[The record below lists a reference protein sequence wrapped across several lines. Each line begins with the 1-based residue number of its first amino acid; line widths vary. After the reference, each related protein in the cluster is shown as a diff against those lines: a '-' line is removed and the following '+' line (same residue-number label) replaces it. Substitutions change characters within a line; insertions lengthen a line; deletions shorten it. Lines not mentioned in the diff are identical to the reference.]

1 MTIGAGTGCSLVRP
15 PQFGENGSDRDRW
28 RAWIYRRAFEAPY
41 GQLEPRWRDVQ
52 PLRQRKDGQHDIRSG
67 DGLSGGYAAA
77 EEAAFGE
84 VTLMIGPGGG
94 SGSLLGPL

>member
-1 MTIGAGTGCSLVRP
+1 M
-15 PQFGENGSDRDRW
+15 
-28 RAWIYRRAFEAPY
+28 
-41 GQLEPRWRDVQ
+41 WRDLQ
-52 PLRQRKDGQHDIRSG
+52 PLQCRKDGQHDIRSG

-94 SGSLLGPL
+94 SGNLLGPL